1 MATGRSFKRW
11 MRVYIDGYD
20 MSGYSRNL
28 GPLNCIYPEIDQ
40 LSLLDAVNGML
51 PDDPEISPGT
61 LNGLFDNTALTG
73 IHAALGSAGVLRD
86 VMVPIGIQAVPA
98 AGNPVFMG
106 SFSHSGY
113 IVEAA
118 AGDLGLNCQ
127 FGKTSPSQ
135 AMLYDQPWGVLLH
148 ADGSETDVN
157 DQAGIDDNGA
167 ATTKG
172 GWLMYQLLSA
182 AGDGTIVIKIQ
193 DAATNADGSFAD
205 LSGATS
211 GEIEETAAPTSG
223 IIQLAKTAT
232 VRRYL
237 RWQVVLDG
245 ITSARFLLSFVRG
258 R

>member
-1 MATGRSFKRW
+1 MATGRTFKRW

-20 MSGYSRNL
+20 LSGHTRDF
-28 GPLNCIYPEIDQ
+28 GPLNWIYPEIEQ
-40 LSLLDAVNGML
+40 LAVMDEVRGVLLDT
-51 PDDPEISPGT
+51 PEISPGT
-61 LNGLFDNTALTG
+61 LNGIFDNTALTG

-86 VMVPIGIQAVPA
+86 VMIPIGIQATPA
-98 AGNPVFMG
+98 AGDPVFMG
-106 SFSHSGY
+106 SFSHSEY
-113 IVEAA
+113 KASAA
-118 AGDLGLNCQ
+118 AGDLGLTCP

-148 ADGSETDVN
+148 AKAAVTDVN

-167 ATTKG
+167 SSAKG
-172 GWLMYQLLSA
+172 GWMMYQLLSA
-182 AGDGTIVIKIQ
+182 TGTGTIIMKIQ

-211 GEIEETAAPTSG
+211 GEIADTAAPTSG
-223 IIQLAKTAT
+223 IVQLGITAT

-245 ITSARFLLSFVRG
+245 ITSATFALSFVRG